1 MDSVSLRRNF
11 STAMV
16 AQMVTMLVSIATVIL
31 MPKVMDGDDYGYW
44 QLFIFYS
51 GYVGLATLGITDGT
65 YLLMGGK
72 TREELPRDRVVSQLL
87 FCLLYQVL
95 LAVLAVPLLAMAS
108 DAPRQLVIVATGLF
122 LIMYNASA
130 YLGYIFQAINETST
144 FSQSII
150 LKKGIVLCGFVPF
163 IILGIGSFLPYILVY
178 LGSELAAL
186 VYVVV
191 RARWLLAAPLMS
203 IRETASSVVSSMR
216 VGMKLMVA
224 VNAGTLVI
232 GFARLVIDATWPIE
246 VFGQVSFSLSIVNFI
261 MAFVGQV
268 SMVLFPALR
277 RCSTDELAETYRKG
291 EALLSVILPLA
302 LLLYWPACIL
312 VRLWLPDYTAS
323 LHYMAILAPLC
334 LFDGRMN
341 VLVTTYCKVLREES
355 SLLVL
360 NVAALVLSVVLCGA
374 VAWLGGSVEAV
385 LLAAVVAV
393 AARSLVGELLVT
405 KRLGLRQGASGGSL
419 MLAAVFIGACDL
431 LDPLPALA
439 VFLVALVV
447 HAVCARDKIVRMT
460 RRILHR

>member
-1 MDSVSLRRNF
+1 MDSVTLRRNF
-11 STAMV
+11 SIAMV

-72 TREELPRDRVVSQLL
+72 TREELPRSRVVSQLL
-87 FCLLYQVL
+87 FCLLYQAL
-95 LAVLAVPLLAMAS
+95 LVVLAVPPLLLAS
-108 DAPRQLVIVATGLF
+108 DTPRQLVIVATGLF

-130 YLGYIFQAINETST
+130 HLGYVFQAINETST
-144 FSQSII
+144 FSRSII
-150 LKKGIVLCGFVPF
+150 LKKGIVLFGFVSL
-163 IILGIGSFLPYILVY
+163 IISGAGSFLPYILVY

-186 VYVVV
+186 AYIAL
-191 RARWLLAAPLMS
+191 RARWLLSAPLMG
-203 IRETASSVVSSMR
+203 IGETVSAVVASMR
-216 VGMKLMVA
+216 VGMKLMIA

-232 GFARLVIDATWPIE
+232 GFARFVVDITWPIE

-261 MAFVGQV
+261 MAFIGQV

-277 RCSTDELAETYRKG
+277 RCDEDELSETYRKG

-302 LLLYWPACIL
+302 LLLYWPAGAL
-312 VRLWLPDYTAS
+312 VRLWLPDYAGS

-355 SLLVL
+355 YLLML
-360 NVAALVLSVVLCGA
+360 NVASLVLCIVLCGA

-393 AARSLVGELLVT
+393 AARSLFGEFLVT
-405 KRLGLRQGASGGSL
+405 RRLGLRKCVSGGHL
-419 MLAAVFIGACDL
+419 VLAVVFIGTCSL
-431 LDPLPALA
+431 LGSLPALA
-439 VFLVALVV
+439 VFLVAL
-447 HAVCARDKIVRMT
+447 AAYGIGARDKVTRVAERML
-460 RRILHR
+460 RR